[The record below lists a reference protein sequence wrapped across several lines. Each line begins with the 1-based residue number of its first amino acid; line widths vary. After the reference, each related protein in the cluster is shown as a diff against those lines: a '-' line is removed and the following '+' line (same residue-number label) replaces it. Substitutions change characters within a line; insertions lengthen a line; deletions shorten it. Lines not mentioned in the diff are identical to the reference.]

1 MLRNHKAVIKVLY
14 RAMISCESCQGRIC
28 FQVYLRGCYPS
39 AVPRGLLDRGLPFLA
54 GCWSE
59 ATFNSLPHKRLH
71 MASCFIRTSKR
82 GKSQR
87 ECQNEGE
94 RVSKTEVTVFFPK
107 YAFSPGLTPGLAQ
120 IASFPYSSHEIQDQS
135 VFSLPSSLSYLSP
148 PFHLRY

>member
-1 MLRNHKAVIKVLY
+1 MLQNSTHLLAHRICRPGIQVLRNHEAVIKVLY

-94 RVSKTEVTVFFPK
+94 RVSKTEVTVF
-107 YAFSPGLTPGLAQ
+107 YSLILQLMSPHFCHILFVRGKSIG
-120 IASFPYSSHEIQDQS
+120 
-135 VFSLPSSLSYLSP
+135 
-148 PFHLRY
+148 